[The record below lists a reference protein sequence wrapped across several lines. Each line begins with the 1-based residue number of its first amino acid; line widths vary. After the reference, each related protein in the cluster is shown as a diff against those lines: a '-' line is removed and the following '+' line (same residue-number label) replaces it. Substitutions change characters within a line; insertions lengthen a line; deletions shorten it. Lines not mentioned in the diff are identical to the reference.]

1 MSCPGASVGGKRR
14 SRKGGDQ
21 EDEDRC
27 VRDGGEW
34 MEGRCI
40 GTKRGGRHRK
50 GHKKSRKMRGGV
62 VVGAVGPLSVGAMEW
77 GPADTS
83 SSADPVTGAVR
94 PDVYDPSRGAN
105 ASMLGGRRR
114 KTRKGKS
121 KKAGKRKSRTSRRTR
136 KMKGGGWNPGA
147 VNAAGAGYGFSGTT
161 SGVTGGIAPAAGYQS
176 RVGGIPMGGDG
187 VRSA

>member
-1 MSCPGASVGGKRR
+1 MHCTATGGKRR

-21 EDEDRC
+21 EDADRC
-27 VRDGGEW
+27 VRHGGEW
-34 MEGRCI
+34 RNGVCI
-40 GTKRGGRHRK
+40 GTERGGRRRK
-50 GHKKSRKMRGGV
+50 GHKKSRKLRGGMGY
-62 VVGAVGPLSVGAMEW
+62 GAVGPLSVGAMEW
-77 GPADTS
+77 GGSNTS
-83 SSADPVTGAVR
+83 LAYDSATGQVSQTQPGTDPRT
-94 PDVYDPSRGAN
+94 N
-105 ASMLGGRRR
+105 ALVGGRRR

-121 KKAGKRKSRTSRRTR
+121 KKAGKRKSRRTR